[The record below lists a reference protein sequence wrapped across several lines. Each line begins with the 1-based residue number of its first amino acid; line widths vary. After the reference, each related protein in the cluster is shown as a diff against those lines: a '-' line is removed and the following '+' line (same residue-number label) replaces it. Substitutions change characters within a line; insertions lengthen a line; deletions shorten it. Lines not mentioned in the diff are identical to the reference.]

1 MCGGA
6 VARTSITGYF
16 GFELRRARDS
26 AGLSREDFGKLVSYA
41 PSTIGAFETGERFP
55 NPRLARAADEH
66 LGTGDRF
73 TEMYDRLLTGEIYKE
88 GFRPWT
94 EIERE
99 ATSLWIYELAL
110 MPGLL
115 QTEAYARALMNDD
128 AKVASRLARQDVL
141 TRDDP
146 LPPSLVVLLY
156 EQVLRTTVGDE
167 GVMRKQLE
175 HLVEAAQPHVIQVIP
190 FNATTYLHLDGPF
203 ALASV
208 EGHDLVFAETPVQ
221 GFVADGAGV
230 VSSLKRRWDVI
241 RAQAMSVPQS
251 IALIQEVTG
260 QWS

>member
-1 MCGGA
+1 M
-6 VARTSITGYF
+6 ARTSVTEYF
-16 GFELRRARDS
+16 GFELRRAREA

-55 NPRLARAADEH
+55 NPRLAKAADEH

-73 TEMYDRLLTGEIYKE
+73 AEMYTRLLTGELYHV

-99 ATSLWIYELAL
+99 ATSLWVYELAL

-115 QTEAYARALMNDD
+115 QTEEYARALMNDD
-128 AKVASRLARQDVL
+128 AKVASRLARQEVL

-146 LPPSLVVLLY
+146 PPPSLVVLIY
-156 EQVLRTTVGDE
+156 EQVLRTVVGDQD
-167 GVMRKQLE
+167 VMRKQLE
-175 HLVEAAQPHVIQVIP
+175 HLVEAMEPHVIQVIP

-203 ALASV
+203 AIASV
-208 EGHDLVFAETPVQ
+208 EGHDLVFAETPLQ
-221 GFVADGAGV
+221 GSVADGAEV

-241 RAQAMSVPQS
+241 RAQALSVPQS
-251 IALIQEVTG
+251 TALIQEVTG
-260 QWS
+260 QWT